1 MKAKVEFLHSW
12 YLLGISLLGLLFLLI
27 STYWIS
33 SLCLVVVLHYFYFNN
48 GLTLKAFKKNV
59 FAAFLF
65 SFFIVALYLLWPAE
79 SLNYPPF
86 VKIGEW
92 SVAQSVLEAGA
103 MRGIKLFLLILTS
116 MASAR
121 VINYTKVI
129 LYFIIHKGLKVIWG
143 YPIMIALNSIL
154 LFKEEYE
161 RIQLNG
167 KLRDLGWMGKLG
179 VLFSLLVF
187 AIRHSQRGSLSLVTR
202 GLNPHKSFYFSY
214 QLYPHDKNRF
224 RSFLT
229 FYFALLLLTLAF
241 HFYFR

>member
-1 MKAKVEFLHSW
+1 MKAKIEYLHSW
-12 YLLGISLLGLLFLLI
+12 YLLAISLLGLFFLLLNP
-27 STYWIS
+27 YWLA
-33 SLCLVVVLHYFYFNN
+33 SLALVTVLHYFYFKN
-48 GLTLKAFKKNV
+48 GLTIKAFQKNV
-59 FAAFLF
+59 FVAFVF
-65 SFFIVALYLLWPAE
+65 SFFIVGLYLLWPAE
-79 SLNYPPF
+79 NLNHAPF
-86 VKIGEW
+86 LKIGEW
-92 SVAQSVLEAGA
+92 TVAQSVLEAGA
-103 MRGIKLFLLILTS
+103 LRGVKLFLLVLTS

-129 LYFIIHKGLKVIWG
+129 LFFIIHKGLKVIWG

-161 RIQLNG
+161 RLQMNG
-167 KLRDLGWMGKLG
+167 KLRDLGWTGKLG

-214 QLYPHDKNRF
+214 QLGPHDKRRF
-224 RSFLT
+224 RSFYL
-229 FYFALLLLTLAF
+229 FYSGLFLLTLAF